1 MTNDGAGSS
10 SSGGG
15 GKQAS
20 RRRSRALFAPQA
32 PLYAVLCSL
41 LLDRLHTACELSQH
55 STSLPR
61 SLLLRAVGL
70 LACLLACGPRAR
82 GLCEQARQGKARQ
95 GKAGR
100 PDTAMMA
107 RNCCSAASC
116 SGGGQ
121 RAVKC
126 LCSQIDRSLRP
137 QVAQAC
143 PRFSQ
148 RRASA
153 ARDHLGLGCDSLRAS
168 ASVRCRLVAPVA
180 SAARRTDGGRI
191 WRSRPLISEPRAVQ
205 QRRQRDGCSVSGI
218 ECVRN

>member
-1 MTNDGAGSS
+1 MTNDGAGSGS
-10 SSGGG
+10 SSSSGG

-70 LACLLACGPRAR
+70 RARSLLAAF
-82 GLCEQARQGKARQ
+82 EARQ

-107 RNCCSAASC
+107 RDCCSAASC

-143 PRFSQ
+143 PRFSH

-153 ARDHLGLGCDSLRAS
+153 ARDHLGLGCDSFRAS
-168 ASVRCRLVAPVA
+168 ASVRCRLVAPAA
-180 SAARRTDGGRI
+180 SSARRTDGGRI
-191 WRSRPLISEPRAVQ
+191 WRSRPLISEPRAAAAA
-205 QRRQRDGCSVSGI
+205 
-218 ECVRN
+218 

>member
-10 SSGGG
+10 SSSGG

-32 PLYAVLCSL
+32 PLYAVWLCSL

-70 LACLLACGPRAR
+70 RARSLLAPF
-82 GLCEQARQGKARQ
+82 EARQ

-100 PDTAMMA
+100 PDTAMRA

-153 ARDHLGLGCDSLRAS
+153 ARDHLGLGCDSFRAS
-168 ASVRCRLVAPVA
+168 ASVRCRLVAPA
-180 SAARRTDGGRI
+180 TSSARRTDGGRI
-191 WRSRPLISEPRAVQ
+191 WRSRPLISEPRAAAAA
-205 QRRQRDGCSVSGI
+205 
-218 ECVRN
+218 

>member
-1 MTNDGAGSS
+1 MESKPAGGALKGS
-10 SSGGG
+10 
-15 GKQAS
+15 
-20 RRRSRALFAPQA
+20 LCAPSPA
-32 PLYAVLCSL
+32 VRYAVWLCSAL
-41 LLDRLHTACELSQH
+41 LLDRLHTACKLCQR

-70 LACLLACGPRAR
+70 RARSLLAPF
-82 GLCEQARQGKARQ
+82 EARQ

-100 PDTAMMA
+100 PDTAMRA

-153 ARDHLGLGCDSLRAS
+153 ARDHLGLGCDSFRARARVRCCLARCACDVCCKEDRWRQDLAQSTFDLRAQS
-168 ASVRCRLVAPVA
+168 SSGRVTG
-180 SAARRTDGGRI
+180 ARYLGSNACETRIRIMPGGIR
-191 WRSRPLISEPRAVQ
+191 
-205 QRRQRDGCSVSGI
+205 
-218 ECVRN
+218 